1 MSSRSKIPAG
11 SAGNNKKE
19 PREERKVKQP
29 VLYAFSVILLIVIVV
44 TFVGSGA
51 LAQGFGGG
59 ARAVFGSYA
68 GRDIEVTPGNYMAR
82 TRDMIGSRYRQLA
95 PDAATEDLLYQIWL
109 QAYNQTLTHTAIMIA
124 AERSGVTVSTQRV
137 NEAIAR
143 WPEFQEGG
151 EFSSDRY
158 NATSSQQIYSLRS
171 YLREDLVD
179 SQFRDDILYG
189 HQRSP
194 SEVEFFL
201 DMAEPMRSF
210 NYVTFPYQ
218 RYPDE
223 EVLVFAEENSRLFQR
238 ANLSRITIEES
249 EQEAEEILAQIV
261 DRTSSFESLAQAHS
275 SDVYSSSGGDMGR
288 TFLYELEP
296 DFSNEEPIDAIFAL
310 EPGEVTAVLESS
322 FGYVIYQM
330 NERPEEPDF
339 EDEET
344 LSTVRSYILSFE
356 RGRVE
361 DYMIGLAEDF
371 RSVASEAGF
380 DTAAVEADF
389 PTGITAA
396 FPVNYGDI
404 GFLPRARV
412 DESTTLSNAATRE
425 AFFEEA
431 FSISGDDLTEP
442 VVLRDYVI
450 VLQVN
455 EERPPTEQE
464 AESIRSGASE
474 FVQSARAQQAQRV
487 LIDQDQHDNNFN
499 RAFQR
504 YVVGE

>member
-11 SAGNNKKE
+11 SSGNNEKK
-19 PREERKVKQP
+19 PREERKIKQP

-59 ARAVFGSYA
+59 SRAVFGRYA
-68 GRDIEVTPGNYMAR
+68 GRSIEVTPGNYMAR
-82 TRDMIGSRYRQLA
+82 TRDFIGQQYRQLA

-124 AERSGVTVSTQRV
+124 AERSGVAVSTERV

-143 WPEFQEGG
+143 WPQFQEGG
-151 EFSSDRY
+151 EFSQDRY
-158 NATSSQQIYSLRS
+158 NATSSQEIYSLRS

-179 SQFRDDILYG
+179 SKFRDDILYG
-189 HQRSP
+189 HKRSP
-194 SEVEFFL
+194 AEVEFFV

-210 NYVTFPYQ
+210 NYVNFPYQ

-223 EVLVFAEENSRLFQR
+223 EVLSFAEENRRLFQR
-238 ANLSRITIEES
+238 ANLSRITIPDS
-249 EQEAEEILAQIV
+249 EQEAEEILAQIT

-275 SDVYSSSGGDMGR
+275 TDIYSSSGGDMGW

-296 DFSNEEPIDAIFAL
+296 DFDTEDPVNAIFDL
-310 EPGEVTAVLESS
+310 EPGEVTGVLESS

-330 NERPEEPDF
+330 DEGPEEADL

-361 DYMIGLAEDF
+361 DYMLARAEEF
-371 RSVASEAGF
+371 RESAAQAGF
-380 DTAAVEADF
+380 DEAAIQTDF

-396 FPVNYGDI
+396 FPINYGNI
-404 GFLPRARV
+404 SFLPRARV
-412 DESTTLSNAATRE
+412 DEATNLSNAATRE

-431 FSISGDDLTEP
+431 FSISGDDLSEP

-455 EERPPTEQE
+455 EERRPTEE
-464 AESIRSGASE
+464 ELETIRSDASQ
-474 FVQSARAQQAQRV
+474 FVESARAQQAQNV
-487 LIDQDQHDNNFN
+487 LIDQDLHENNFN

-504 YVVGE
+504 FVLGE